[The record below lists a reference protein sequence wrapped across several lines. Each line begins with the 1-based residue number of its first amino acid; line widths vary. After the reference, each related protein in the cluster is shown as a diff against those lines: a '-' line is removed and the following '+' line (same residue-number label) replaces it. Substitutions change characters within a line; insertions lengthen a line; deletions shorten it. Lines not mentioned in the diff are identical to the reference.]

1 MKFIERFGKLLG
13 STFLFLAIGL
23 EIMCLIAGYTPL
35 QVLDLMNMFFTIS
48 LISNGASI
56 TATKIMRE
64 EREAFKE
71 IMDKAFKVSEVKKDA
86 NAKDID

>member
-1 MKFIERFGKLLG
+1 MKFIERFGRLVG
-13 STFLFLAIGL
+13 TIFWGVGL
-23 EIMCLIAGYTPL
+23 VVQIMCWVAGYTSL
-35 QVLDLMNMFFTIS
+35 LASIIIISFLTIAI
-48 LISNGASI
+48 ISHCASI

-86 NAKDID
+86 DAKDTD

>member
-1 MKFIERFGKLLG
+1 MKFIERFGRLVG
-13 STFLFLAIGL
+13 YTFLFLAIVL
-23 EIMCLIAGYTPL
+23 KIMCLIAGYTPL
-35 QVLDLMNMFFTIS
+35 QIVDCQIMFITIS
-48 LISNGASI
+48 IIATGASI

-86 NAKDID
+86 NAKDTD

>member
-1 MKFIERFGKLLG
+1 MKFIQRFGRLVG
-13 STFLFLAIGL
+13 TTFLILGWVIQ
-23 EIMCLIAGYTPL
+23 IMCWVAGYMPTEVFYCMSL
-35 QVLDLMNMFFTIS
+35 CFIIAIIS
-48 LISNGASI
+48 HGASI

>member
-1 MKFIERFGKLLG
+1 MKFIQRFGRLVGTIFWVLG
-13 STFLFLAIGL
+13 LVTQIICWVSGYMPTEVFYCMSLCFIIAI
-23 EIMCLIAGYTPL
+23 
-35 QVLDLMNMFFTIS
+35 IS
-48 LISNGASI
+48 HCASR

-86 NAKDID
+86 DAKDTD